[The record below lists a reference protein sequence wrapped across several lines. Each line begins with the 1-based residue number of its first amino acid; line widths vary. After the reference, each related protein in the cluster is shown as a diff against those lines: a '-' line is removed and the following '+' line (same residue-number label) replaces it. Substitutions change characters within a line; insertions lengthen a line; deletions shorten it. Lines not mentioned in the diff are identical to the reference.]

1 MTTLVK
7 VVVGVAV
14 AAVVV
19 SVVPALKGPYNRAKN
34 NINEKLNAEF
44 VVDNYKAE
52 YVSLHEKLTNVDAS
66 IQKFTVEK
74 RISQK
79 KLEEAKQR
87 LAAAKK
93 HLVAAGTTNLTAFA
107 ALRDAYEME
116 KTSVQNNAAMV
127 KTYDTAVKKLEQTR
141 SVITSNM
148 AKAKLNIET
157 LSSKKVLLDTIKGV
171 NENIANIK
179 GTGDTELAVNVEKIS
194 DDLMREDIKLETLGD
209 TAKPARVTKAEAEAY
224 LSTLK

>member
-7 VVVGVAV
+7 IVIGTAV
-14 AAVVV
+14 AAVVAAA
-19 SVVPALKGPYNRAKN
+19 VPAVKGPFNRAKN
-34 NINEKLNAEF
+34 TLNEKLNAEY

-52 YVSLHEKLTNVDAS
+52 YVSLHEKLVKVDES

-74 RISQK
+74 RVSQK
-79 KLEEAKQR
+79 KLDDAKQR
-87 LAAAKK
+87 LACTKK
-93 HLVAAGTTNLTAFA
+93 RLIAAGTTNLTEFA
-107 ALRDAYEME
+107 ALKDAYETE
-116 KTSVQNNAAMV
+116 KTGIQNTAAMV
-127 KTYDTAVKKLEQTR
+127 KTYDTAIKKLEQTK
-141 SVITSNM
+141 SIITSNM

-194 DDLMREDIKLETLGD
+194 DDLLREDIKLETLGD
-209 TAKPARVTKAEAEAY
+209 ATKPAKITKAEAEAY
-224 LSTLK
+224 LSTIK